1 MSGQGKV
8 LASTTVAVVAI
19 LIAAFSMTW
28 FRMHLEVTGD
38 LGIGQAASLL
48 SSAKVQI
55 GLHSATACMPD
66 GSCSSIALGNF
77 DGLYPTMATFTF
89 WVSVLFAVVVAYQAI
104 ARVLTGQ
111 AGEALSRVGYFL
123 VLLALCGAVATGFMF
138 APETGANDVATV
150 IVHRTWAPGLMILG
164 YIAGVIAL
172 VICASEEDELPK
184 SSASMSIPIKRV
196 VISEPIVPLARSR
209 VVTAPTIELVPEPA
223 PAPVAPPAAVVV
235 ITRPASVIPAAGA
248 PTALRRKL
256 AYATARAV
264 FHKSGIDAERED
276 GTHRKVLWPDVVGV
290 VARRLPA
297 EPPYDGE
304 TFIDLVSVAGATL
317 RFLPWTELTGAAL
330 DDALATGNESERART
345 FVQLVAMACPDARLD
360 SATRTFL
367 GGRGLAAQ
375 LPNAATLAQHDQ
387 RLA

>member
-1 MSGQGKV
+1 VSGQGKV
-8 LASTTVAVVAI
+8 LASTTVALVAI

-38 LGIGQAASLL
+38 IAIGQAASLL

-55 GLHSATACMPD
+55 GLQSATACMPD
-66 GSCSSIALGNF
+66 GSCSTMALTDF

-89 WVSVLFAVVVAYQAI
+89 WVSLLYGAVVTYQAI

-123 VLLALCGAVATGFMF
+123 VLLALCGAVACGFLF
-138 APETGANDVATV
+138 APETGSNDVARV

-172 VICASEEDELPK
+172 VICATEEDDVPRT
-184 SSASMSIPIKRV
+184 SASMSIPIKRM
-196 VISEPIVPLARSR
+196 VISEPIVPLAKSR
-209 VVTAPTIELVPEPA
+209 VVTPPKIEIELEAEPGPPPA
-223 PAPVAPPAAVVV
+223 PPVV
-235 ITRPASVIPAAGA
+235 ITRPPSVVPAAGA
-248 PTALRRKL
+248 PAALRKKL
-256 AYATARAV
+256 RYATARAV
-264 FHKSGIDAERED
+264 FHKAGIDAERED
-276 GTHRKVLWPDVVGV
+276 GTHRNVLWPDVVGV
-290 VARRLPA
+290 VARRFPA
-297 EPPYDGE
+297 EPPYAGE
-304 TFIDLVSVAGATL
+304 TFVDLVSVAGATL

-330 DDALATGNESERART
+330 EDALSTGDESERART

-360 SATRTFL
+360 SATRTFM
-367 GGRGLAAQ
+367 GGRGFAAQ
-375 LPNAATLAQHDQ
+375 LPSSATLAQHDE

>member
-1 MSGQGKV
+1 VSGQGKV
-8 LASTTVAVVAI
+8 LASTTVALVAI

-28 FRMHLEVTGD
+28 FRMHLEVAGD
-38 LGIGQAASLL
+38 VGIGQAAALL

-55 GLHSATACMPD
+55 GLQSATACMPD
-66 GSCSSIALGNF
+66 GSCSTMALTDF
-77 DGLYPTMATFTF
+77 DGLYPTIATFTF
-89 WVSVLFAVVVAYQAI
+89 WVSLLYGAVVAYQAI

-123 VLLALCGAVATGFMF
+123 VLLALCGAVASGFMF

-150 IVHRTWAPGLMILG
+150 VVHRTWAPGLMILG

-172 VICASEEDELPK
+172 VICATEEDDVPRT
-184 SSASMSIPIKRV
+184 SASMSIPIKRM
-196 VISEPIVPLARSR
+196 VISEPIVPLAKSR
-209 VVTAPTIELVPEPA
+209 VVTAPKIEIELEAEPGPA
-223 PAPVAPPAAVVV
+223 PPPPVV
-235 ITRPASVIPAAGA
+235 ITRPPSVIPAAGT
-248 PTALRRKL
+248 PPALQKKL
-256 AYATARAV
+256 RYATARAV
-264 FHKSGIDAERED
+264 FHKAGIDAERED
-276 GTHRKVLWPDVVGV
+276 GTHRNVLWPDVVGV

-297 EPPYDGE
+297 EPPYAGE
-304 TFIDLVSVAGATL
+304 TFVDLVSIAGATL

-330 DDALATGNESERART
+330 EDALSTGDESERART

-375 LPNAATLAQHDQ
+375 LPSSDTLAQHDE

>member
-1 MSGQGKV
+1 VSGQGKV
-8 LASTTVAVVAI
+8 LASTTVALVAI

-38 LGIGQAASLL
+38 VGIGQAASLL

-55 GLHSATACMPD
+55 GLQSATACMPD
-66 GSCSSIALGNF
+66 GSCSTLALSNF

-89 WVSVLFAVVVAYQAI
+89 WVSLLYGAVVVYQAV

-123 VLLALCGAVATGFMF
+123 VILALCGAVACGFMF
-138 APETGANDVATV
+138 APETDANDVSTV

-172 VICASEEDELPK
+172 VICATEEDDVPRT
-184 SSASMSIPIKRV
+184 SASMSIPIKRMV
-196 VISEPIVPLARSR
+196 VSEPIVPLAKSR
-209 VVTAPTIELVPEPA
+209 VVTPPKIELELEPLPA
-223 PAPVAPPAAVVV
+223 PAPPVVV
-235 ITRPASVIPAAGA
+235 ITRPPSVIPAAGT
-248 PTALRRKL
+248 PTALRNKL
-256 AYATARAV
+256 HYATARAV

-276 GTHRKVLWPDVVGV
+276 GTHRNVLWLDVVGV

-297 EPPYDGE
+297 EPPYAGE
-304 TFIDLVSVAGATL
+304 TFVDLVSIAGATL

-330 DDALATGNESERART
+330 EDALATGDESERART

-375 LPNAATLAQHDQ
+375 LPSSATLAQHDE